1 MGIVI
6 LCLYVRV
13 RYLAVVFEVAVRGM
27 SDQKEKLEALS
38 EELVVVQ
45 RRVEHLE
52 GERVAYLAREKES
65 AQIEHKLGER
75 VKELN
80 CLYGIARLVDQC
92 GSSPDALLQGVVDLV
107 PGSWQYPEIT
117 CGRIVLEECEYIT
130 SNFQMA
136 PWKQTAAIRVGGR
149 ESGVV
154 EVYYLNEMCVIDE
167 GPFLKEERLLIDA
180 IAERLGRVIE
190 RMRAEQQLVV
200 ERQALENANVAL
212 RQVLARVQEEK
223 EEVKKA
229 MQANVDKVVMP
240 ILHALEND
248 VPEDQRGYVTLL
260 RRNLEEIASPFADSL
275 AKTFMSLTP
284 TEIQICSMIRRGL
297 TSKEIA
303 MLRGVSPATVNR
315 HREHIRRKLKITNE
329 DVNLVTYLSSV
340 GEGTLVRG
348 EG

>member
-1 MGIVI
+1 MP
-6 LCLYVRV
+6 
-13 RYLAVVFEVAVRGM
+13 
-27 SDQKEKLEALS
+27 DQKEKLAALS
-38 EELVVVQ
+38 GELVVLR
-45 RRVEHLE
+45 RRVEQLE
-52 GERVAYLAREKES
+52 DERVASLVREKES
-65 AQIEHKLGER
+65 TRVEHDLGER

-80 CLYGIARLVDQC
+80 CLYGSASLVDLC
-92 GSSPDALLQGVVDLV
+92 GSSPDALLQGVVDLL

-117 CGRIVLEECEYIT
+117 CGRIVFEEREYIT
-130 SNFQMA
+130 SSFRVA
-136 PWKQTAAIRVGGR
+136 PWKQTAAVRVGGR

-154 EVYYLNEMCVIDE
+154 EVYYLSEMRVIDE

-180 IAERLGRVIE
+180 VAERLGRVIE
-190 RMRAEQQLVV
+190 RMRAEQQLAV
-200 ERQALENANVAL
+200 EREALENANVAL

-275 AKTFMSLTP
+275 SRTFMSLTP

-297 TSKEIA
+297 TTKEIA
-303 MLRGVSPATVNR
+303 MLRGVSPATINR

-348 EG
+348 DG